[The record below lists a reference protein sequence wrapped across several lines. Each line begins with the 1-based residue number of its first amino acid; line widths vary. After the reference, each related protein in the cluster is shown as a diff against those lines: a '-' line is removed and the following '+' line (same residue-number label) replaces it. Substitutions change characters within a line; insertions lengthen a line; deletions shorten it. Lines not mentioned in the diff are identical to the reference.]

1 MIKEKLAIPPPPP
14 HPAPGAQN
22 KWPTNLLFSY
32 FHILMNSY
40 SNNYQMSILMKN
52 KSALYRVNT
61 GLHHYQRMCRFSVN
75 TEIWYL
81 SLKLF
86 TAIERKWI
94 MDGNAPCS
102 WKFCKNKTSASD
114 SSHECGHWR
123 FIHNCAPHFLLMTV
137 NLIQATQSPGKKHF
151 PVSCA
156 WFWAEELESRR
167 LRCLE
172 WGPSPLVCGAAQR

>member
-75 TEIWYL
+75 TEI
-81 SLKLF
+81 
-86 TAIERKWI
+86 
-94 MDGNAPCS
+94 
-102 WKFCKNKTSASD
+102 
-114 SSHECGHWR
+114 
-123 FIHNCAPHFLLMTV
+123 
-137 NLIQATQSPGKKHF
+137 
-151 PVSCA
+151 
-156 WFWAEELESRR
+156 
-167 LRCLE
+167 
-172 WGPSPLVCGAAQR
+172 